1 MAPNFEQE
9 NIYYFLDR
17 RWLQL
22 QQETRTIQ
30 LKARNAQ
37 KENDLEKLSML
48 QKQILSLEEEL
59 EQINSLTYY
68 YNSVFFNHHN

>member
-37 KENDLEKLSML
+37 KENDLEKLSMF

-68 YNSVFFNHHN
+68 YNSVFFNLHN

>member
-17 RWLQL
+17 RSLQL

-37 KENDLEKLSML
+37 KENDLEKLSMF

-59 EQINSLTYY
+59 KQINSLTYY
-68 YNSVFFNHHN
+68 YNSVFF